1 MIFVKEPPIPEASDL
16 KERLTE
22 DGILILILV
31 TKRQEAINQRTEI
44 YDNIPHLTGIY

>member
-22 DGILILILV
+22 DGEILILV

-44 YDNIPHLTGIY
+44 YDDIPHLTGIY

>member
-22 DGILILILV
+22 DGILILV
-31 TKRQEAINQRTEI
+31 TKRQEAINQSTEI
-44 YDNIPHLTGIY
+44 YDDIPHLTGIY

>member
-16 KERLTE
+16 IERLTE
-22 DGILILILV
+22 DGEILILV

-44 YDNIPHLTGIY
+44 YDDMTGIY